1 MEYLLRAK
9 SITWIHLFKA
19 STYRDGTI
27 MIPILQMK
35 ILMVRGFNNFAL
47 DTEAIKSGALL
58 ESGF

>member
-1 MEYLLRAK
+1 
-9 SITWIHLFKA
+9 
-19 STYRDGTI
+19 